1 MSAVRYTAVSATE
14 DERFE
19 KPLKPV
25 ICASALFGP
34 YAIYEKP
41 ASVLC
46 EILFYIIFVYMVG
59 VACVAVFFRKSIDIW
74 IQLSL
79 YIVPIFALICGR
91 RFFNSV
97 AFRELLYRSIPS
109 RAMLS
114 SSIPDNDFSSASDL
128 AEVRVGANVRKRK
141 WLRTMA
147 YKSCLYP
154 LFFEAIQWASYAVFK
169 VLTNKTDF
177 AGNDAVAQELSD
189 IAWLVL
195 YLVFWTL
202 GLYLVGMFTFQYIL
216 VTSIIRRDA
225 VSFMGI
231 FGDSPFLW
239 IRKSPLDQG
248 IGNKQESWICAMIR
262 FLAGLISMDAIE
274 DKHDVTNFVGC
285 YVYATE
291 IQRKKKVP
299 LSNKIPAR
307 SYDRGTPSSDVR
319 IDLYASPRSQ
329 TPETPQI
336 SQEEAS
342 RILSYFIADVNEITS
357 FFVPFTTALLFFS
370 FTNLVTHL
378 CIFAL
383 NSNDTRHYWT
393 LVRTIIWA
401 LMTIRII
408 IAAARV
414 TNILGK
420 IAPHIK
426 YLKATGKLLG
436 EDGKWDNFLS
446 LTDHF
451 KLGEKTFG
459 FPLTMKQVGILIAF
473 LKMTFLVI
481 LSLMK
486 VKPGMDLL

>member
-1 MSAVRYTAVSATE
+1 MSAVRYTAVSANE

-19 KPLKPV
+19 KPLKTV
-25 ICASALFGP
+25 IYASALFGP

-41 ASVLC
+41 ASLLC
-46 EILFYIIFVYMVG
+46 EILFYIIFVYMLG

-91 RFFNSV
+91 RFFNSL
-97 AFRELLYRSIPS
+97 AFRELLYRTIPS

-114 SSIPDNDFSSASDL
+114 SSIPDNDFSSASNL
-128 AEVRVGANVRKRK
+128 AEVRVGAHIRKRK

-154 LFFEAIQWASYAVFK
+154 LFFEAIQWASYAIFK
-169 VLTNKTDF
+169 ALTDKIDF
-177 AGNDAVAQELSD
+177 AGNDAVAQQLSD
-189 IAWLVL
+189 IVWLVL
-195 YLVFWTL
+195 YIVFWTL
-202 GLYLVGMFTFQYIL
+202 GLYLVGIFTFQYIL

-239 IRKSPLDQG
+239 IRKSPLDEG
-248 IGNKQESWICAMIR
+248 IGNKQESCFCSMIR
-262 FLAGLISMDAIE
+262 FLVGLILMDAIE
-274 DKHDVTNFVGC
+274 DKHDVTNFVG
-285 YVYATE
+285 YYATE
-291 IQRKKKVP
+291 IQRKRKVP

-319 IDLYASPRSQ
+319 IDLSAPPRSQ

-426 YLKATGKLLG
+426 YLKATGRLHG
-436 EDGKWDNFLS
+436 EDAKWENFLS
-446 LTDHF
+446 LTAHF